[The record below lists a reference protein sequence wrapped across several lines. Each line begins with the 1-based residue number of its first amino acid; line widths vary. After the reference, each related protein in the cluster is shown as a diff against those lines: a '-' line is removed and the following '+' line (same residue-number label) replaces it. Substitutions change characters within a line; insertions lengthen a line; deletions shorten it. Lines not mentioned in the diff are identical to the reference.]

1 MKDRRIKEVSDD
13 HILVKYKG
21 KEVSIDITKE
31 LQIDENTL
39 NSQLREIPSNYAF
52 LCLLRD
58 EAIRKRDKL
67 ERERDFA
74 FSKAWVY
81 FKETDSRMSN
91 DLATHKATSSS
102 KFQSM
107 DKKFLK
113 AQDKANRLISICKAY
128 ESRERILQTISA
140 NTRKQQ

>member
-1 MKDRRIKEVSDD
+1 MKAVRIKEVSNDK
-13 HILVKYKG
+13 ILVKYKG
-21 KEVSIDITKE
+21 KEISIDITKE

-39 NSQLREIPSNYAF
+39 NSQLRDIPSNYAF

-58 EAIRKRDKL
+58 EAIKKRDRL

-74 FSKAWVY
+74 FSKVWVY
-81 FKETDSRMSN
+81 FKETDAKMSN
-91 DLATHKATSSS
+91 DLATHKATSNA
-102 KFQSM
+102 KFQSL

>member
-1 MKDRRIKEVSDD
+1 MKNRRIKEVSDD

-39 NSQLREIPSNYAF
+39 NYQLRDIPSNYAF

-58 EAIRKRDKL
+58 EATRKRDKL
-67 ERERDFA
+67 ARARDFA
-74 FSKAWVY
+74 FRNAWVY
-81 FKETDSRMSN
+81 FTATDSSMSN

-140 NTRKQQ
+140 NTRKQH